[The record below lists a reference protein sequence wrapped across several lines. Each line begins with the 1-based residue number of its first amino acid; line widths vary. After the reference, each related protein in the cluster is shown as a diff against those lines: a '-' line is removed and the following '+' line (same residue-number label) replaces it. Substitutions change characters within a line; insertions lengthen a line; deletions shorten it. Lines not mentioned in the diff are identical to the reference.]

1 MKLLELLN
9 YQNYQNYIQ
18 TDANNSLLKLDDD
31 SEIDIKTEGVDKR
44 NMNEEKGESGE
55 HFLIIFFRTSYSSM
69 RGGEK
74 YNTNHTDVDI
84 CR

>member
-55 HFLIIFFRTSYSSM
+55 HFLIIFFSDLLFKHERWGEIQHKSY
-69 RGGEK
+69 
-74 YNTNHTDVDI
+74 
-84 CR
+84 